1 MKEEIKLED
10 YDVSPKTG
18 FLPPEFPLEELPQ
31 EYYRPWE
38 DIAKRLPAFILT
50 RKIRWIVDERL
61 DTLSTIYLKSKEEL
75 RRGYQILGFLTHAY
89 VWTGAPV
96 SRIPPQLARPLIE
109 ISNRLGIRPLATY
122 SSLCLWNFRPL
133 IKEANNDDN
142 WHINNFSTICTFTGS
157 TDESGFYLV
166 SVYLEYKGGEVI
178 QVGLRALESAQEG
191 NTEGLIDELQ
201 RLAQLIDNLGTIL
214 MRMEEFCDPHV
225 FYFRIR
231 PFLNGWK
238 DMKDIGFDKNGLLY
252 GDNSDLRSYAGGS
265 NAQSSLFQFL
275 DMLLG
280 IEHYSGVDDEEAPS
294 KNTPNEY
301 LVDMLNYM
309 PRKHREFLLTI
320 KRNTCI
326 KQFVLEKKGADN
338 ALTLSY
344 DACLAMM
351 KLLREKH
358 LQIVTRYIVL
368 QQKKEKLLGSYS
380 TARSGLSNPH
390 TPWEKE
396 AKGTGGTSLLRFL
409 KQCRDESGEPAA
421 GSWGKRV
428 LTDSNMR
435 LKYSK
440 PNGINED

>member
-1 MKEEIKLED
+1 MKEDIRLED

-38 DIAKRLPAFILT
+38 NIAKRLPAFILT
-50 RKIRWIVDERL
+50 RRIRWIVDERL
-61 DTLSTIYLKSKEEL
+61 DTLSTSYLNSKEEL

-89 VWTGAPV
+89 VWTGTPV
-96 SRIPPQLARPLIE
+96 SKIPQQLARPLIE
-109 ISNRLGIRPLATY
+109 ISNRLEVRPLATY

-133 IKEANNDDN
+133 VKEINNDN
-142 WHINNFSTICTFTGS
+142 WHINNLATICTFTGS

-178 QVGLRALESAQEG
+178 QVGLKALERAREGSAA
-191 NTEGLIDELQ
+191 GLVGELQ
-201 RLAQLIDNLGTIL
+201 RLAQLIDNLGAIL

-231 PFLNGWK
+231 PFLNGWTN
-238 DMKDIGFDKNGLLY
+238 MKDIGFDRNGLIY
-252 GDNSDLRSYAGGS
+252 GDSADLRSYSGGS

-280 IEHYSGVDDEEAPS
+280 IEHYAEDGELAPS
-294 KNTPNEY
+294 KNTPNAF
-301 LVDMLNYM
+301 LLDMLNYM
-309 PRKHREFLLTI
+309 PKKHREFLLKI
-320 KRNTCI
+320 KQNTCI
-326 KQFVLEKKGADN
+326 KQFVLEKKETDGP
-338 ALTLSY
+338 LTLSY

-380 TARSGLSNPH
+380 TARSSLSKTH
-390 TPWEKE
+390 APWERE
-396 AKGTGGTSLLRFL
+396 TKGTGGTSLLRFL

-421 GSWGKRV
+421 GSWGKRI
-428 LTDSNMR
+428 LTDANMR

-440 PNGINED
+440 SNGINED